1 MKFRKR
7 DRYLLLSERAVATGT
22 YVVIDTYVK
31 KGTTKKWLTH
41 YVVKMTVEKAVEELQ
56 QRGWR

>member
-1 MKFRKR
+1 MKFKKK
-7 DRYLLLSERAVATGT
+7 DKFLLLSERVVATGT

>member
-7 DRYLLLSERAVATGT
+7 DRYLLLSERVVATGS
-22 YVVIDTYVK
+22 YAVIDTYIK
-31 KGTTKKWLTH
+31 KGATKKWLTH
-41 YVVKMTVEKAVEELQ
+41 YVVKMPVEKVVQELQ